1 MSDMIKDRSLK
12 NQLYYVFND
21 IVNIKDFDLNNIK
34 TDDKS

>member
-12 NQLYYVFND
+12 NRLYYVFND

>member
-1 MSDMIKDRSLK
+1 MIKDRSLK
-12 NQLYYVFND
+12 NRMYYVFND

>member
-12 NQLYYVFND
+12 NRMYYVFND
-21 IVNIKDFDLNNIK
+21 IVNIKYFDLNNIK